1 MKIIL
6 FLVFSLN
13 LFAHPLNLTK
23 MELNLD
29 NKRFFMRYAVFN
41 IYDAFNKEEF
51 NKTKVNQYVL
61 NHIKINNCKIILDK
75 IKVRNEIVVDSYYKI
90 KCEGIYKIKF
100 DLFFDFDKT
109 QQGVMKIIQNNKEK
123 LLIFSP
129 SKETYILHKKQNQFF
144 LFLKEG
150 IIHILEGIDH
160 IFFLTMLI
168 ISVLL
173 KHLKLKI
180 SIIEIIKVA
189 TAFTISHSITLSLSM
204 LNIMTPPE
212 KLVEVAIAITILF
225 VALNNFYRW
234 INKEWQMAFVFGFIH
249 GFGFANALRE
259 MNVNIDNFIEVVFG
273 FNSGVEIGQ
282 LFVILTLTP
291 ILFLLKSDR
300 IMKFLSILTI
310 ILSILWIIDRSF
322 SFLHFMPF

>member
-1 MKIIL
+1 MRIL
-6 FLVFSLN
+6 FFFVFVN
-13 LFAHPLNLTK
+13 LFAHPLNITK
-23 MELNLD
+23 MNIENNDTL
-29 NKRFFMRYAVFN
+29 FMRFAIFN
-41 IYDAFNKEEF
+41 LYKAFNKEEF
-51 NKTKVNQYVL
+51 NQKEINSYIL
-61 NHIKINNCKIILDK
+61 NHIKIDNCKIIPTK
-75 IKVRNEIVVDSYYKI
+75 TIIKNEVVVDNYFKL
-90 KCEGIYKIKF
+90 KCNGIYKIKF
-100 DLFFDFDKT
+100 NLFFDFDKT
-109 QQGVMKIIQNNKEK
+109 QQGVIKILQNNKERVFV
-123 LLIFSP
+123 FSP
-129 SKETYILHKKQNQFF
+129 LKETYILNKKQNQFL

-173 KHLKLKI
+173 KHLKLKV

-189 TAFTISHSITLSLSM
+189 TAFTLSHSMTLSLSM

-212 KLVEVAIAITILF
+212 RLIEVLIAITILF

-259 MNVNIDNFIEVVFG
+259 MNVNIDNFIQVVFG

-322 SFLHFMPF
+322 SLDFMPF

>member
-1 MKIIL
+1 MRIL
-6 FLVFSLN
+6 FFFVFVN
-13 LFAHPLNLTK
+13 LFAHPLNITK
-23 MELNLD
+23 MKLNLD
-29 NKRFFMRYAVFN
+29 NNTFFMRYAIFN
-41 IYDAFNKEEF
+41 IYKAFNKEEF
-51 NKTKVNQYVL
+51 NQKEINSYIL
-61 NHIKINNCKIILDK
+61 NHIKIDNCKIIPTK
-75 IKVRNEIVVDSYYKI
+75 TIIKNEVVVDNYFKL
-90 KCEGIYKIKF
+90 KCNGIYKIKF
-100 DLFFDFDKT
+100 NLFFDFDKT
-109 QQGVMKIIQNNKEK
+109 QQGVIKILQNNKERVFV
-123 LLIFSP
+123 FSP
-129 SKETYILHKKQNQFF
+129 LKETYILNKKQNQFL

-173 KHLKLKI
+173 KHLKLKV

-282 LFVILTLTP
+282 LFVVLVLTP
-291 ILFLLKSDR
+291 LFFVLKSDK
-300 IMKFLSILTI
+300 IMKIISILTM

-322 SFLHFMPF
+322 SLHFMPF

>member
-6 FLVFSLN
+6 FLLFSLN

-29 NKRFFMRYAVFN
+29 NNRFFMRYAIFN
-41 IYDAFNKEEF
+41 IYKAFNKEEF
-51 NKTKVNQYVL
+51 NQTKVNQYVL

-75 IKVRNEIVVDSYYKI
+75 IKVRNEIVIDSYYKL
-90 KCEGIYKIKF
+90 KCTGVNKIKF
-100 DLFFDFDKT
+100 NLFFDFDKT
-109 QQGVMKIIQNNKEK
+109 QQGVMKILQHQKEK
-123 LLIFSP
+123 VFVFSP
-129 SKETYILHKKQNQFF
+129 LKETYILNKKQNQFL

-282 LFVILTLTP
+282 LFVVLVLTP
-291 ILFLLKSDR
+291 LFFVLKSDK
-300 IMKFLSILTI
+300 IMKIICILTM

-322 SFLHFMPF
+322 SLHFMPF